1 MRLYGLRSGRGLEP
15 HPLHCWIRA
24 WVQSL
29 GCRKRNFWLYKYNEF
44 YCMMSKCYIR
54 FLFLMFV
61 HTIISVL
68 EYC

>member
-1 MRLYGLRSGRGLEP
+1 MRFNGVRSGRGLEP
-15 HPLHCWIRA
+15 PPAPLLDSC
-24 WVQSL
+24 L
-29 GCRKRNFWLYKYNEF
+29 GTELRLQKKKLLAIQIQRVLLYDV
-44 YCMMSKCYIR
+44 KCYIR